1 MKRFST
7 KTVLLAA
14 LATLAVLSGCATP
27 TLVSDS
33 NDADLLVRRAEWT
46 LGQMAK
52 APDAGTARY
61 LIGRAKAVAL
71 FPGSIKAGF
80 IFGGKMGMGV
90 LCVRLADGKWSPPVF
105 FNMGGANIG
114 LQAGVQSSDVMMV
127 VVSQTGLDAFLNNNL
142 RIGVDASAAAGPVGR
157 QTEASLAAMNLYAD
171 IYSYSRSQG
180 LFAGVSLQSDVL
192 GYDADATNYYYGR
205 ETTMHQVLKGQITE
219 IPQSALRL
227 AKALEDIGG

>member
-1 MKRFST
+1 MKRFLPT
-7 KTVLLAA
+7 MILMTA
-14 LATLAVLSGCATP
+14 LALSAVIAGCATP
-27 TLVSDS
+27 TMVSDS
-33 NDADLLVRRAEWT
+33 NDADLLVRRAEWV
-46 LGQMAK
+46 LAQMAK

-80 IFGGKMGMGV
+80 IFGGKIGMGV
-90 LCVRLADGKWSPPVF
+90 LCARLADGKWSPPVF

-114 LQAGVQSSDVMMV
+114 LQAGVQSTDVMMV
-127 VVSQTGLDAFLNNNL
+127 VVSQAGLDAFLNNNL

-180 LFAGVSLQSDVL
+180 LFAGISLQSDVL
-192 GYDADATNYYYGR
+192 GYDADATNYYYSR
-205 ETTMHQVLKGQITE
+205 ETTMHQVLEGTITG
-219 IPQSALRL
+219 IPKSAIRL
-227 AKALEDIGG
+227 AKALEEIGG